1 MSPEPNDLELD
12 KRSDLSN
19 IAFVASV
26 FCVVTSAGLFIT
38 EAFLSSYEEGH
49 KALLNDMA
57 ILGELAL
64 ALSLLF
70 SFYGAYHYQYSK
82 RYASVKFDPLC
93 GGPEAGATQQ
103 EHLLEEW
110 PLKEAFEAFKPLL
123 DSPTM
128 VEQEQVGI

>member
-12 KRSDLSN
+12 EKSELSN
-19 IAFVASV
+19 TAFVASV

-64 ALSLLF
+64 GLSLLF
-70 SFYGAYHYQYSK
+70 FFYGAYHYQHSK
-82 RYASVKFDPLC
+82 RYVPVKFDPRC
-93 GGPEAGATQQ
+93 GGPEAGARQV
-103 EHLLEEW
+103 EHWLEEW
-110 PLKEAFEAFKPLL
+110 PVREAFESFKPYC
-123 DSPTM
+123 PTT
-128 VEQEQVGI
+128 EGAGI